1 MIKSISGAVDVRV
14 IKKKVCLLKQ
24 IGMKNVSE
32 LTPRKGK
39 LYATAKKLIKKV
51 NLISKKTCSLK
62 TQLKI
67 AKKFVISDSCNNLAD
82 KLNKTTLDFIKT
94 QVNIQHRNPKG
105 RRYTLHDKILS
116 LSIYKTSPKGYR
128 FLSSIFALPSRST
141 LTSMLSRIPF
151 KPGINLHI
159 QENLKH
165 QSKKLKDI
173 DKKCI
178 LIFDEM
184 ALSAGLRYDK
194 KNDMILGLQKN
205 QNNQTPKFADHALVF
220 MLRGIAKKWKQ
231 PYAYY
236 YSTSTIQTVD
246 LVSYMKDVVRSVNKT
261 GLKIVATVCDQGGTN
276 RAAISYL
283 MSETCKN
290 YTERNMEKTN
300 LGFEIDGQEIIP
312 IFDPPHL
319 LKCIRNNLFN
329 KDVVFDM
336 DGNTYT
342 ASWDHIVAMY
352 DFDKKNEEF
361 ELRTLVKLNDNHIN
375 IARSKMKV
383 SNAAQVFSHRVA
395 STMKLVSN
403 NGMCI

>member
-1 MIKSISGAVDVRV
+1 M
-14 IKKKVCLLKQ
+14 
-24 IGMKNVSE
+24 
-32 LTPRKGK
+32 T
-39 LYATAKKLIKKV
+39 
-51 NLISKKTCSLK
+51 
-62 TQLKI
+62 
-67 AKKFVISDSCNNLAD
+67 
-82 KLNKTTLDFIKT
+82 
-94 QVNIQHRNPKG
+94 
-105 RRYTLHDKILS
+105 
-116 LSIYKTSPKGYR
+116 
-128 FLSSIFALPSRST
+128 
-141 LTSMLSRIPF
+141 
-151 KPGINLHI
+151 
-159 QENLKH
+159 
-165 QSKKLKDI
+165 
-173 DKKCI
+173 
-178 LIFDEM
+178 
-184 ALSAGLRYDK
+184 K
-194 KNDMILGLQKN
+194 KNDTILGLQKN

-246 LVSYMKDVVRSVNKT
+246 LVSYLKCVVRIVNKT

-276 RAAISYL
+276 RAAINYL

-290 YTERNMEKTN
+290 YTECNMEKTN
-300 LGFEIDGQEIIP
+300 LGFEIDGQEIIL

-383 SNAAQVFSHRVA
+383 LNAAQVFSHRVA
-395 STMKLVSN
+395 STMKLVSD